1 MKNTN
6 TSNNA
11 KTNNSFEQFNAN
23 EEYIEYQ
30 KAMEN
35 LRKAQDK
42 FLSKQ
47 RECMKRW
54 HEENAKRYNA
64 EMAKVMQKYNTT
76 SFSQFYP
83 NSAMPPHMSTPFS
96 SAMAS
101 HMSMHP
107 SMMCQSRETFYHD
120 DIENEKLF
128 RIVDTIVNDPI
139 QKRDGVVGLEML
151 AGKVANLIDPAAN
164 FKVNGIGVDKIYVSI
179 TRRGPFGERVV
190 RRTISIE
197 K

>member
-11 KTNNSFEQFNAN
+11 KTNSFEEFNAN
-23 EEYIEYQ
+23 NEYLEYQ
-30 KAMEN
+30 KAMKSLQE
-35 LRKAQDK
+35 AQDK
-42 FLSKQ
+42 FLNKQ
-47 RECMKRW
+47 REFMKRW

-64 EMAKVMQKYNTT
+64 EMAKVMQKYNT
-76 SFSQFYP
+76 SNQFYP
-83 NSAMPPHMSTPFS
+83 SSAVPPYLSTPFS
-96 SAMAS
+96 AAMPP

-128 RIVDTIVNDPI
+128 RIVDTIMNDPI
-139 QKRDGVVGLEML
+139 QKRDGVMGLAML
-151 AGKVANLIDPAAN
+151 AEKVAKIADPAACL
-164 FKVNGIGVDKIYVSI
+164 KVNGVGPDKAYVSI
-179 TRRGPFGERVV
+179 MRRGPFGERVV

>member
-64 EMAKVMQKYNTT
+64 EM
-76 SFSQFYP
+76 
-83 NSAMPPHMSTPFS
+83 AMPPHMSTPFS

>member
-6 TSNNA
+6 TSNNT
-11 KTNNSFEQFNAN
+11 KNNNGFEQFNAN
-23 EEYIEYQ
+23 AEYLEYQ
-30 KAMEN
+30 KAMKSLHE
-35 LRKAQDK
+35 AQDK
-42 FLSKQ
+42 FLNKQ
-47 RECMKRW
+47 REFMKRW

-64 EMAKVMQKYNTT
+64 EMAKTMQKYNTT
-76 SFSQFYP
+76 SFNQFYP
-83 NSAMPPHMSTPFS
+83 NSAVPPYLSTPFSAAMPPHMS
-96 SAMAS
+96 
-101 HMSMHP
+101 MHS

-128 RIVDTIVNDPI
+128 RIVDTIVNNPI
-139 QKRDGVVGLEML
+139 QKRDGAVGLAML
-151 AGKVANLIDPAAN
+151 AEKVANIADPTAN
-164 FKVNGIGVDKIYVSI
+164 LKVNGMGPDKAYVSI